1 MSIIVHPEY
10 ENLKNRL
17 SELIFEYNELKLQ
30 ICPNLENMYVKQFGL
45 LEYNLYK
52 KDVELSKLKRK
63 LQLMQIKI
71 NNEEKIDMSQ
81 INRQVKEEFSE
92 YEKNIDKQMEE
103 LDEKINSTQ
112 EHLSEQDSKR
122 IKSIYKKCIFA
133 LHPDLNDEMDENN
146 LNLFT
151 SINEAFKNGDLKTL
165 ESLSHLIPDGQLE
178 NVSDFDKLKEL
189 IKFNEN
195 KIKEIKEDYPYNK
208 KDLLS
213 DPIKAGLYKNELK
226 QLDEQYDE
234 EIQKYQDKIFSMI

>member
-122 IKSIYKKCIFA
+122 LKSIYKKCIFA

-151 SINEAFKNGDLKTL
+151 SINKAFKNGDLRTL
-165 ESLSHLIPDGQLE
+165 ELLSLLIPDGELE
-178 NVSDFDKLKEL
+178 TVSDFDKLKEL

-226 QLDEQYDE
+226 KLDEQYDE